1 MVIEKDILK
10 YHLMMVYYYIKEII
24 KIVNDKVIGSFIIGM
39 VQLDINN
46 IL

>member
-1 MVIEKDILK
+1 MVIEKDILN